1 MKYVT
6 LQGIDELQA
15 MLDKNESA
23 LLILTLQKT
32 NDGMIWMTVFN
43 YAETGIK
50 RYTANNIKAAVKKFK
65 DLLNQWL
72 VQPLHRNEGAL
83 TSEELKKLLN
93 EEK

>member
-15 MLDKNESA
+15 ILDKNESA

-43 YAETGIK
+43 YAEAGIK
-50 RYTANNIKAAVKKFK
+50 RYTAGNIKAATKKFE
-65 DLLNQWL
+65 DLLSQWL
-72 VQPLHRNEGAL
+72 VQPLHRSEGAL
-83 TSEELKKLLN
+83 TKEELKNLLN

>member
-15 MLDKNESA
+15 ILDKSESA

-43 YAETGIK
+43 YAEVGLT
-50 RYTANNIKAAVKKFK
+50 YTYSPEN
-65 DLLNQWL
+65 
-72 VQPLHRNEGAL
+72 
-83 TSEELKKLLN
+83 
-93 EEK
+93 